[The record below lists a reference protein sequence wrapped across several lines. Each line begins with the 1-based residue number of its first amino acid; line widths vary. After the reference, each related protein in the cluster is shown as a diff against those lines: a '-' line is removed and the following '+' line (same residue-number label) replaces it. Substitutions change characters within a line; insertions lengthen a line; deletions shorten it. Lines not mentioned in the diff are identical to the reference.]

1 MQTGQIDYRQKW
13 KQVQNIANIY
23 WNRWFKEYIPI
34 LTPRSK
40 WTQQTRNFKIRD
52 LIIINRNAF
61 HKIIGHWGESLRHLL
76 VATILL
82 PP

>member
-1 MQTGQIDYRQKW
+1 MIMIYYDLLTQSNFLLSYKSSDVNIGDSVQTGQIDYRQKW

-40 WTQQTRNFKIRD
+40 WKNQEF
-52 LIIINRNAF
+52 
-61 HKIIGHWGESLRHLL
+61 
-76 VATILL
+76 
-82 PP
+82 